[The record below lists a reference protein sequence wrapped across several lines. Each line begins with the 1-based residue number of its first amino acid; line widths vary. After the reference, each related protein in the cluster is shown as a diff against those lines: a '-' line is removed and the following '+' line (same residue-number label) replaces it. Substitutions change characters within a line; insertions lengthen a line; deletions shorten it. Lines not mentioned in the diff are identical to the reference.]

1 MTISIPCP
9 LCDRT
14 VSLDERRMG
23 RQVECPACRG
33 RFLVVDEGSLS
44 DGAYVL
50 GSLPRDGGTSAANPH
65 RPASSGSPGWTA
77 RGTAGGVG
85 MGTGLVEE
93 DAGGDESLGMLAT
106 VSMFLGGLSLAMV
119 CIPAFAI
126 LTSVPGIVLGIVN
139 LNTSQRARAITGILL
154 NAFAFFAAV
163 ILYVQLLQDVE
174 LRM

>member
-50 GSLPRDGGTSAANPH
+50 GSLPREGGISSATAHHAASPG
-65 RPASSGSPGWTA
+65 SSGGWTA
-77 RGTAGGVG
+77 RQAGS
-85 MGTGLVEE
+85 GLAEE
-93 DAGGDESLGMLAT
+93 EAGGDESLGMLAT

-119 CIPAFAI
+119 CIPALAI

>member
-1 MTISIPCP
+1 
-9 LCDRT
+9 
-14 VSLDERRMG
+14 
-23 RQVECPACRG
+23 
-33 RFLVVDEGSLS
+33 
-44 DGAYVL
+44 
-50 GSLPRDGGTSAANPH
+50 
-65 RPASSGSPGWTA
+65 
-77 RGTAGGVG
+77 

-93 DAGGDESLGMLAT
+93 EAGGDESLGMLAT